1 MQLEGLK
8 PFTPTRIEW
17 LTLILQATNFLQ
29 YSFMH
34 SISKIKVTSI
44 DMDITYEGIP
54 STHTLQP
61 NLILSD
67 NKTQM
72 NVIYQGISE
81 NNTIVII
88 LKHTEDI
95 EAETLSEIMKILRKR
110 VFYLAKSLGWDTWIK
125 VEEIIEVI
133 GNKKDS
139 DLQDN

>member
-1 MQLEGLK
+1 
-8 PFTPTRIEW
+8 
-17 LTLILQATNFLQ
+17 
-29 YSFMH
+29 MH

-110 VFYLAKSLGWDTWIK
+110 VFNLAKILGWDTWIK